1 MNTSLFE
8 DLLTLIKKKSS
19 IRNTEQAVELISLFI
34 FLHYIKLYLY
44 ENDKRFSD
52 IKNIS
57 SNNINEIKYYYQQ
70 LYESF
75 IFSIDIKNINH
86 DMLENLRSKI
96 GFLINNIN
104 DHEIIK
110 YIDYSISQIHSLTEF
125 YQYANSYQSLILRMV
140 NESGRSGE
148 YVTPSAL
155 VQLMVEMLSPT
166 DGTSIYD
173 PACGTGGLLIE
184 SARYIKGN
192 SLNKN
197 LNLNYSL
204 IGNDTSSFACL
215 ISIV

>member
-110 YIDYSISQIHSLTEF
+110 YIDYSLSHIHSLTEF

-155 VQLMVEMLSPT
+155 V
-166 DGTSIYD
+166 
-173 PACGTGGLLIE
+173 
-184 SARYIKGN
+184 SAHG
-192 SLNKN
+192 
-197 LNLNYSL
+197 
-204 IGNDTSSFACL
+204 
-215 ISIV
+215 

>member
-34 FLHYIKLYLY
+34 FLHYIKLYFY

-75 IFSIDIKNINH
+75 ILSIDIKNINH

-96 GFLINNIN
+96 GF
-104 DHEIIK
+104 
-110 YIDYSISQIHSLTEF
+110 
-125 YQYANSYQSLILRMV
+125 
-140 NESGRSGE
+140 
-148 YVTPSAL
+148 
-155 VQLMVEMLSPT
+155 
-166 DGTSIYD
+166 
-173 PACGTGGLLIE
+173 
-184 SARYIKGN
+184 
-192 SLNKN
+192 
-197 LNLNYSL
+197 
-204 IGNDTSSFACL
+204 
-215 ISIV
+215 

>member
-104 DHEIIK
+104 DHEI
-110 YIDYSISQIHSLTEF
+110 YRLF
-125 YQYANSYQSLILRMV
+125 
-140 NESGRSGE
+140 
-148 YVTPSAL
+148 
-155 VQLMVEMLSPT
+155 
-166 DGTSIYD
+166 
-173 PACGTGGLLIE
+173 
-184 SARYIKGN
+184 
-192 SLNKN
+192 
-197 LNLNYSL
+197 
-204 IGNDTSSFACL
+204 SFAYTFTYRIL
-215 ISIV
+215 SICKFLSIFNS